1 MRRLAFVAAIACVL
15 TVPALVQAQA
25 PADPAKAKYVP
36 AVKGIATIDV
46 IQMPS
51 KRVGQEMVTVLKI
64 KNTSKGS
71 INLFKLDEYWYDS
84 ALKIISSSQYR
95 HRKAPIQPGE
105 IVEITLR
112 TPVKPGMTRNQVMFT
127 HANGD
132 AKATTVKA
140 FK

>member
-15 TVPALVQAQA
+15 TVPALAQTQ
-25 PADPAKAKYVP
+25 PPAKPAKYVP

-71 INLFKLDEYWYDS
+71 INLLKLDEYWYDS
-84 ALKIISSSQYR
+84 AVKIVSNSQYR
-95 HRKAPIQPGE
+95 HKKAPIQPGE

-112 TPVKPGMTRNQVMFT
+112 TPVKPGMVRSQVLYT
-127 HANGD
+127 HANGE
-132 AKATTVKA
+132 AKATSVKV